1 MKDRKVVIM
10 KPIEKPKLHPL
21 LEQTLNGATPRLED
35 FIQAFAHIFDLLT
48 RLKDTPQDPI
58 WHAEGNVYLHTEMV
72 LEETCRLLSSEASHL
87 EPNKRLTL
95 ILGALFHDIA
105 KPICSKTEFR
115 DGRERIISP
124 GHADKGRSYIAYK
137 LLELGISPAL
147 AREVMALVGHH
158 HDPKRLVKKDKPA
171 SSYRGLARLVDLE
184 LVYFLEQADLR
195 GRICP
200 DLEEQLE
207 ILELFKLYAEEAGAW
222 KVTDPYRD
230 WRTFLQAELA
240 DLNQG
245 ARDLI
250 IANAIRDA
258 EAEVIFTPHEAIA
271 RSYTYRDGFSNL
283 VVTCA
288 PSGSGKS
295 TWIQKHLPDY
305 HVISLDELR
314 EELSGKRADQSMNGQ
329 VLQAAREQLKSH
341 LRKHE
346 NVVWDATSL
355 FRTHRSVVLQLGFDY
370 NAFVTLAVFH
380 LPASLIEQRNRQRQ
394 YSVPGNVLAR
404 QLQNVDFPYL
414 DEAHMT
420 FYVDDF

>member
-1 MKDRKVVIM
+1 M
-10 KPIEKPKLHPL
+10 KPTEKPKLHLL
-21 LEQTLNGATPRLED
+21 LEQTLNGALPKLED
-35 FIQAFAHIFDLLT
+35 FIGAFASIFDLLT

-58 WHAEGNVYLHTEMV
+58 WHAEGNVYIHTEMV
-72 LEETCRLLSSEASHL
+72 LEETYTLLSDEANYL
-87 EPNKRLTL
+87 EPDKRLTL

-105 KPICSKTEFR
+105 KPISSKAEFR
-115 DGRERIISP
+115 DGRERITSP

-137 LLELGISPAL
+137 LLELGISPVL

-158 HDPKRLVKKDKPA
+158 HDPKKLVRREGAA
-171 SSYRGLARLVDLE
+171 SSYRALARLVDLE

-195 GRICP
+195 GRLCP

-207 ILELFKLYAEEAGAW
+207 LIEMFKLYAEDAGAW
-222 KVTDPYRD
+222 KVADPYAD
-230 WRTFLQAELA
+230 WRTFLQSELA
-240 DLNQG
+240 DLNEVTKE
-245 ARDLI
+245 LI

-258 EAEVIFTPHEAIA
+258 EAELIFTPHEAIA
-271 RSYTYRDGFSNL
+271 RSYQYREGFSNL

-295 TWIQKHLPDY
+295 TWIQKHLPHY
-305 HVISLDELR
+305 HVVSLDELR

-329 VLQAAREQLKSH
+329 VLQAAREQLKVH

-370 NAFVTLAVFH
+370 NAFVELVVFH
-380 LPASLIEQRNRQRQ
+380 LPESLIEQRNRQRP
-394 YSVPGNVLAR
+394 YSVSSNVLAR

-414 DEAHMT
+414 DEAHAT
-420 FYVDDF
+420 LYVDDF

>member
-1 MKDRKVVIM
+1 MKLTT
-10 KPIEKPKLHPL
+10 KLHPL
-21 LEQTLNGATPRLED
+21 LEQTLNGATPKLED
-35 FIQAFAHIFDLLT
+35 FVQAFANIFDLLT

-58 WHAEGNVYLHTEMV
+58 WHTEGDVYIHTEMV
-72 LEETCRLLSSEASHL
+72 LEEIYKSLSDEASHL
-87 EPNKRLTL
+87 EQDRRLTL

-105 KPICSKTEFR
+105 KPISSRTEFR

-158 HDPKRLVKKDKPA
+158 HDPKKLVKREQPA
-171 SSYRGLARLVDLE
+171 SSYRALARLVDLE

-222 KVTDPYRD
+222 KVADPYAE
-230 WRTFLQAELA
+230 WRTFLRAELA
-240 DLNQG
+240 DLNEVTKEF
-245 ARDLI
+245 I

-271 RSYTYRDGFSNL
+271 RSYQYREGFSNL

-305 HVISLDELR
+305 QVVSLDELR

-329 VLQAAREQLKSH
+329 VLQAAREGLKAH

-355 FRTHRSVVLQLGFDY
+355 FRTHRSIVLQLGFDY
-370 NAFVTLAVFH
+370 NAFVTLVVFH
-380 LPASLIEQRNRQRQ
+380 LPESLIEQRNRQRQ
-394 YSVPGNVLAR
+394 YSVSGNVLAR

-414 DEAHMT
+414 DEAHMVL
-420 FYVDDF
+420 YIDSLS

>member
-1 MKDRKVVIM
+1 MKLT
-10 KPIEKPKLHPL
+10 EKPKLHPL
-21 LEQTLNGATPRLED
+21 LEQALNGALPKLAD
-35 FIQAFAHIFDLLT
+35 FVQAFAPIFDLLT

-58 WHAEGNVYLHTEMV
+58 WHAEGNVYIHTEMV
-72 LEETCRLLSSEASHL
+72 LEETYKLLSDEANYL

-105 KPICSKTEFR
+105 KPVSSRAEFR
-115 DGRERIISP
+115 DGRERITSP

-137 LLELGISPAL
+137 LLELGISPVL

-158 HDPKRLVKKDKPA
+158 HDPKRLVKKDRPG
-171 SSYRGLARLVDLE
+171 SSYRKLARLVDLE

-222 KVTDPYRD
+222 RAADPYAE

-240 DLNQG
+240 DLNEVTKE
-245 ARDLI
+245 LI
-250 IANAIRDA
+250 IANAIHDA
-258 EAEVIFTPHEAIA
+258 EAGVIFTPHEAIA
-271 RSYTYRDGFSNL
+271 RSYQYRDGFSNL

-295 TWIQKHLPDY
+295 TWIQKHLPQY
-305 HVISLDELR
+305 HVVSLDELR

-329 VLQAAREQLKSH
+329 VLQAAREQLKAH

-370 NAFVTLAVFH
+370 NAFVELVAFH
-380 LPASLIEQRNRQRQ
+380 LPESLIEQRNRGRP
-394 YSVPGNVLAR
+394 YSVSSNVLAR

-414 DEAHMT
+414 DEAHRIT
-420 FYVDDF
+420 YIESL